1 MFSKVKGTPFF
12 GHRESGRSR
21 RVFGGNGVGLL
32 VYDILIDRQ
41 VKQMSQG
48 PDKNRLKRMLA
59 AFKHDPQEDDP
70 VIGAKIEAARRKAER
85 NLAEYPKVMG
95 YCHPPV
101 G

>member
-1 MFSKVKGTPFF
+1 
-12 GHRESGRSR
+12 
-21 RVFGGNGVGLL
+21 
-32 VYDILIDRQ
+32 
-41 VKQMSQG
+41 MSQV
-48 PDKNRLKRMLA
+48 PDENLLERILGQ
-59 AFKHDPQEDDP
+59 FKHDPQEDDP